1 MYLLF
6 ITVTDLT
13 CTQMYHGYTPRL
25 LLMLYYP
32 CMYICYHCNHT
43 LCSAIY
49 ATHVLKLKKNYVEW
63 VICEGEFF
71 HELTNSN
78 FLRRNFHKLSRAFSD
93 LMFLFNISRVK
104 FSQMAIDSWNFLKIF
119 TLKITCYM
127 VLAKIQDT
135 VKHTHTQCIYTKSYF
150 SNHT

>member
-1 MYLLF
+1 MKYTVICVSL

-13 CTQMYHGYTPRL
+13 CTQMHRGYTPRL

-43 LCSAIY
+43 LYSAIY
-49 ATHVLKLKKNYVEW
+49 GTHVLKLKKIMW
-63 VICEGEFF
+63 VGY
-71 HELTNSN
+71 LW
-78 FLRRNFHKLSRAFSD
+78 RRIFSRRIFHKLSRAFSD
-93 LMFLFNISRVK
+93 LMFLVNISRVK
-104 FSQMAIDSWNFLKIF
+104 FSQMAIDLWNLLKIF

-127 VLAKIQDT
+127 VLAKTQDT
-135 VKHTHTQCIYTKSYF
+135 IKHTHTQCNYTKSYF